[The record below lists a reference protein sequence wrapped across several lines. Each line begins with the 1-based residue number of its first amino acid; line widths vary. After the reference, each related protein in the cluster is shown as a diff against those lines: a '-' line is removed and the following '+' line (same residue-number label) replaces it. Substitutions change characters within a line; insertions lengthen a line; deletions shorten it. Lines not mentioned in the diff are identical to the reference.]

1 MEIRAQRIRR
11 LEAWLKEHEQGL
23 TEIKVKLEDLDELRE
38 CMTRVSCQMIE
49 LMGWEQEERSGQRN
63 QMEFAEEQRNIR
75 NSAEEQGQN

>member
-49 LMGWEQEERSGQRN
+49 LMG
-63 QMEFAEEQRNIR
+63 
-75 NSAEEQGQN
+75 